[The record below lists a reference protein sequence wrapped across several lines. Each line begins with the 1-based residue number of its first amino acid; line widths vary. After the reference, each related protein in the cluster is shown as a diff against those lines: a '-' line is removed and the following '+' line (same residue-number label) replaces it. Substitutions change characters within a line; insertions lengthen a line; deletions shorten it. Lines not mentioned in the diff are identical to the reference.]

1 MELKA
6 LRALPLAL
14 PSVPRS
20 IALLLAELQRAA
32 PDLRKITQVIRTDPA
47 LTARL
52 LRMANAPVFGVS
64 GQVHTV
70 SEAMALLDLA
80 ALRAMVAQAADAA
93 SLRAVPGVDL
103 PAFWDYSLEVARYS
117 RALAGV
123 VRQNQGAAFTCG
135 LLHAVGEWLLH
146 TGMPAEMAA
155 FDQEV
160 PLLDLKRVRAQERA
174 FGYGYAQV
182 SAGLARQWRLPQPL
196 IDALQNQHAPFDND
210 VYEPLAGVI
219 HLAAWRA
226 RAALAGL
233 NERAMAATFPGTVG
247 EVLGLDVDM
256 VLQQDP
262 FDWFARS

>member
-1 MELKA
+1 MVLSA
-6 LRALPLAL
+6 LLALPLVL

-20 IALLLAELQRAA
+20 IALLLAELQRAE
-32 PDLRKITQVIRTDPA
+32 PDLRKITQAIRTDPA
-47 LTARL
+47 LSARL
-52 LRMANAPVFGVS
+52 LRAANAPELQLS
-64 GQVHTV
+64 GQIHTV

-103 PAFWDYSLEVARYS
+103 PAFWAYSLEVARFA

-135 LLHAVGEWLLH
+135 LIHAVGEWLMH
-146 TGMPAEMAA
+146 TGMPAELAA

-160 PLLDLKRVRAQERA
+160 PLLDLKRAPAQERQ

-182 SAGLARQWRLPQPL
+182 GAGLARQWRLPQPL
-196 IDALQNQHAPFDND
+196 IDALQNQHAPFDNE

-219 HLAAWRA
+219 HLASWRA
-226 RAALAGL
+226 RTSLAGL

-247 EVLGLDVDM
+247 EVLGLDIDM

>member
-1 MELKA
+1 MELNA
-6 LRALPLAL
+6 LLALPLAL
-14 PSVPRS
+14 PSVPRN
-20 IALLLAELQRAA
+20 IALLLAELQRAE
-32 PDLRKITQVIRTDPA
+32 PDLRKISQVIRTDPA

-52 LRMANAPVFGVS
+52 LRAANGPELQLS
-64 GQVHTV
+64 GHIHTA
-70 SEAMALLDLA
+70 SEALALLDLA
-80 ALRAMVAQAADAA
+80 GLRAMVAQAADTA

-160 PLLDLKRVRAQERA
+160 PVLDLKRARAQERV

-182 SAGLARQWRLPQPL
+182 GAGLARQWLLPQPL
-196 IDALQNQHAPFDND
+196 IDALQNQHAPFDNE

-233 NERAMAATFPGTVG
+233 NERAVAATFPGSVG

>member
-6 LRALPLAL
+6 LLALPLVL
-14 PSVPRS
+14 PSVPRN
-20 IALLLAELQRAA
+20 IALLLAGLQRAE
-32 PDLRKITQVIRTDPA
+32 PDLHSITQIIRTDPA
-47 LTARL
+47 LTVRL
-52 LRMANAPVFGVS
+52 LRVANAPLFGVS

-80 ALRAMVAQAADAA
+80 ALRAMVAQAADDA

-103 PAFWDYSLEVARYS
+103 PAFWAYSLEVARYA
-117 RALAGV
+117 RALAGA

-135 LLHAVGEWLLH
+135 LIHAVGEWLLH
-146 TGMPAEMAA
+146 TGMPAELIRL
-155 FDQEV
+155 DQEV
-160 PLLDLKRVRAQERA
+160 PLLDLKRARAQEQA
-174 FGYGYAQV
+174 FGFSYAQV
-182 SAGLARQWRLPQPL
+182 GAGLARQWLLPQPL
-196 IDALQNQHAPFDND
+196 IDALQNQNAPFDNE

-219 HLAAWRA
+219 HLASWRA
-226 RAALAGL
+226 RAMQAGL
-233 NERAMAATFPGTVG
+233 SERALAATFPGTVG